1 MVCRISVRLLLL
13 ASIFILIACEEDD
26 EVLNDNLPAY
36 CGHRPKLPTNHGDSG
51 AGKHEAKPYSW
62 PWHVGLYSTSRGRSP
77 YCGAT
82 LISPKWILTA
92 AHCVRRLFDCV
103 PITPGEL
110 IDIEKVTGKKL
121 AAVVGDHDYTEKN
134 KYKGRLQV
142 EKLIVHPN
150 TTLEDTKI
158 GYDIALLKLKGRAK
172 RMVHVQY
179 ACLPESF
186 LKLPDGRFCYFAGWG
201 RVVNAA
207 EPGTYYKPQRLME
220 ARVPLTSYKECKK
233 KHRKVDGLKH
243 VCTDASFGETCHS
256 DSGGG
261 LHCLDHQGH
270 WVVYGIISFGPPECD
285 GDFSVH
291 TWTGRYVEWI
301 KKIVREN

>member
-1 MVCRISVRLLLL
+1 MVFRTSIHLLLL
-13 ASIFILIACEEDD
+13 ASIFVLIACKDDD
-26 EVLNDNLPAY
+26 EVFKDNLPAY

-62 PWHVGLYSTSRGRSP
+62 PWHVGLYSTSRGKSP

-82 LISPKWILTA
+82 LIAPKWILTA

-110 IDIEKVTGKKL
+110 IDIEQVTGKKL

-134 KYKGRLQV
+134 RYKGRLQV

-150 TTLEDTKI
+150 TTLDDTQI

-172 RMVHVQY
+172 RMVHVQF
-179 ACLPESF
+179 ACLPDSF

-201 RVVNAA
+201 RVVSAA
-207 EPGTYYKPQRLME
+207 APGTYYKPTRLME
-220 ARVPLTSYKECKK
+220 ARVPLASYKECSKR
-233 KHRKVDGLKH
+233 HWKVDGLKH

-261 LHCLDHQGH
+261 LHCLDRQGH
-270 WVVYGIISFGPPECD
+270 WVVYGIVSFGTPECD
-285 GDFSVH
+285 GDFSIF

-301 KKIVREN
+301 KKIIRDN